1 MRTGSPKL
9 NKLLDLFHGVTD
21 QEERAMLL
29 ISYADRFREVPPAV
43 ARRPFDQA
51 HRVPYCESDAYLWL
65 IPRSDGTVDLSFA
78 VENPSGISAKAL
90 AAILAETL
98 SGSTPET
105 IASVTPDIVTE
116 IFRENISMGK
126 GMGLMGMVQM
136 MQAGA
141 RRLISETQDGKPH
154 SSSSAAVK

>member
-1 MRTGSPKL
+1 MRTESPKL
-9 NKLLDLFHGVTD
+9 NKLLDLFHTVTD

-29 ISYADRFREVPPAV
+29 ISYADRFREVSPSTAK
-43 ARRPFDQA
+43 RPFDQA

-65 IPRSDGTVDLSFA
+65 TRRPDGTVDLSFA

-90 AAILAETL
+90 AAILTETL

-105 IASVTPDIVTE
+105 ISSVTPEIVTE

-126 GMGLMGMVQM
+126 GMGLTGMVQM

-141 RRLISETQDGKPH
+141 RRLQSETQAAKPH